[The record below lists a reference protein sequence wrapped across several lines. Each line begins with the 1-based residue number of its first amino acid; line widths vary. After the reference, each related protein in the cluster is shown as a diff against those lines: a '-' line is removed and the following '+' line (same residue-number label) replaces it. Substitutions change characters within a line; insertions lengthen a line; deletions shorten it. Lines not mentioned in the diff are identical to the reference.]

1 MALNKFVIITEMRE
15 TSFNFFLAVKKE
27 KTFTSEITFSIVKV
41 LDKTNRHNTIYS
53 EINDE
58 LSDFKNDIAQQT
70 IQRTSESDFVKETTD
85 K

>member
-1 MALNKFVIITEMRE
+1 MALNKFFIITEMRE

-27 KTFTSEITFSIVKV
+27 TTFTSKITFSIVKV
-41 LDKTNRHNTIYS
+41 IDKTNRHNTIYS

-70 IQRTSESDFVKETTD
+70 IQ
-85 K
+85 

>member
-27 KTFTSEITFSIVKV
+27 TTFTSKITFSIVKV
-41 LDKTNRHNTIYS
+41 IDKTNRHNTIYS

-70 IQRTSESDFVKETTD
+70 IQ
-85 K
+85 

>member
-1 MALNKFVIITEMRE
+1 MTLNKFVIITEMRE

>member
-1 MALNKFVIITEMRE
+1 MRE

-27 KTFTSEITFSIVKV
+27 TTFTSKITFSIVKV
-41 LDKTNRHNTIYS
+41 IDKTNRHNTIYS